1 MLLIK
6 SLLLLLILFCV
17 CVLLIV
23 ISYYL
28 YQDITLRKK
37 DLNKQISELVESNY
51 QLRLKLSHYEQNN

>member
-6 SLLLLLILFCV
+6 SLLLLLILFCI
-17 CVLLIV
+17 CILLIAV
-23 ISYYL
+23 SYWI
-28 YQDITLRKK
+28 YQDMALRKK